1 MKLDSKDKLN
11 ARLKNKKLECSIIVL
26 ATSNGFIFHLLNR
39 GFKSM
44 TATASPVLFSFP
56 EVKLKFL
63 TV

>member
-44 TATASPVLFSFP
+44 TDSPVLFSFP